1 MCLGL
6 DDLFQLYRHA
16 PLIALDVSGHFEST
30 TYDWREV
37 YNAFALEE
45 LVIGGS
51 GSPIAMFAALATRDG
66 HFIPCPRLNTIR
78 LHDGIVASSVLLQA
92 IIACLRYRADREVH
106 DLEEL
111 TLSLVHTGESYKIL
125 SPVYL
130 PQLEDLVAD
139 VLYEDDE
146 HWM

>member
-1 MCLGL
+1 MAI
-6 DDLFQLYRHA
+6 LYLA
-16 PLIALDVSGHFEST
+16 PASILSVFTMASLRRVCCCKPS
-30 TYDWREV
+30 
-37 YNAFALEE
+37 L
-45 LVIGGS
+45 LV
-51 GSPIAMFAALATRDG
+51 
-66 HFIPCPRLNTIR
+66 
-78 LHDGIVASSVLLQA
+78 
-92 IIACLRYRADREVH
+92 LRYRVDREVH

-111 TLSLVHTGESYKIL
+111 TLSLVHTGESYEIL